1 MKRAILMLRIALSVL
16 AAAPAAVVAQAPTG
30 PARDALL
37 DRLEGRWVATGM
49 IAGKPIT
56 HDIDATWV
64 LAHQYLLVH
73 EVSREKDAHGGPQ
86 YEAFVYVGV
95 DRATAGEY
103 NCLWLDSTTGAGL
116 VNGISCHARLD
127 AGRIPFVFRDKAG
140 RVDFTNTFAYDRASD
155 TWTWSLDNVRDGKP
169 SPFARMKLQK
179 E

>member
-1 MKRAILMLRIALSVL
+1 MKPAILMLRIALSLL
-16 AAAPAAVVAQAPTG
+16 AAWPAAAVAQASTG

-37 DRLEGRWVATGM
+37 DRLEGRWIATGM
-49 IAGKPIT
+49 IVGKPVA
-56 HDIDATWV
+56 HDVDAAWV

-73 EVSREKDAHGGPQ
+73 EVSREKNAQGGPQ
-86 YEAFVYVGV
+86 YEAFVYIGV
-95 DRATAGEY
+95 NRAAAGEY
-103 NCLWLDSTTGAGL
+103 TCLWLDSTSGEGL

-127 AGRIPFVFRDKAG
+127 AQRIPFVFRDKDG